1 LEETIAT
8 KITSVSVILKYRQQ
22 DFFSKSYSQILGQLR
37 GAIDRIC
44 ARKKNVS
51 SDITM
56 DFFYSRKA

>member
-22 DFFSKSYSQILGQLR
+22 DFFSESYSQILGQLR

-44 ARKKNVS
+44 ARKKEC
-51 SDITM
+51 
-56 DFFYSRKA
+56 